1 MQVQLYLY
9 WKDFTEN
16 LFSFICQSPSY
27 SKLMQ
32 LCNNDLKAFVWMNYL
47 LKLNYVQA
55 GQFKITISK
64 RLGKDKPTN
73 SVKIIVQVYNIV
85 FVI

>member
-1 MQVQLYLY
+1 
-9 WKDFTEN
+9 
-16 LFSFICQSPSY
+16 
-27 SKLMQ
+27 
-32 LCNNDLKAFVWMNYL
+32 MNYL

-73 SVKIIVQVYNIV
+73 SIKIIVQVYNIV